1 MDEGLLRAARS
12 GDERALAGLCEALYP
27 PLRRFFWGLNRREE
41 GADDLTQAT
50 LLRML
55 ERLPQY
61 RPLPGARFEGWVF
74 RIAYNLFLD
83 EKQRSPPFSLPE
95 REIVDPSPTPE
106 ESALCDERALA
117 VRRAVCALPDEMRAL
132 ITMRYEL
139 DMGYQDIASALRMDV
154 LRVKWRLHDARKR
167 LKITLREVNEP

>member
-27 PLRRFFWGLNRREE
+27 RSAAFGAQLPEE

-50 LLRML
+50 RCCACWSACPSIG
-55 ERLPQY
+55 RC
-61 RPLPGARFEGWVF
+61 RARGSKAGYF
-74 RIAYNLFLD
+74 ASHTTLFLD
-83 EKQRSPPFSLPE
+83 EKRRSPPFPLPE